1 MSIISIE
8 IMKLIHE
15 RETQSKKAKTEKNKG
30 DKSCTERVRGHKFTS
45 TLLYLYY

>member
-15 RETQSKKAKTEKNKG
+15 RETLSKKAKTEKTRGTKVIVKG
-30 DKSCTERVRGHKFTS
+30 
-45 TLLYLYY
+45 